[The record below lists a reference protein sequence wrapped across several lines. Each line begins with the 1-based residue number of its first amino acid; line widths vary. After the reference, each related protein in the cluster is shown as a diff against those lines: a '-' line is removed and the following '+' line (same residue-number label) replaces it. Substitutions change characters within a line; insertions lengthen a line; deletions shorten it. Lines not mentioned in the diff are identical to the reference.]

1 MKTVEDVFGIKTD
14 DKSLFL
20 SAITHP
26 SYTQEKNLE
35 YTKCYERLE
44 FLGDAVLKLAVSNI
58 LYKKFPD
65 YHEGDMS
72 KIRSI
77 AVSDSV
83 LSEISKK
90 MGLADIILASEHDE
104 KQGIKKLE
112 SVTACAFEAVL
123 GAYFLDNKIELLDKK
138 LQEIFLPYIDE
149 INANLDKYNAKALL
163 QEYTQSLTKETPK
176 YRLVA
181 ESGPAHNRIFT
192 VEVSYN
198 GDVIAQADGK
208 SKKEAEQR
216 CAYLACKKLGV
227 LECRK

>member
-14 DKSLFL
+14 DNSLFL

-26 SYTQEKNLE
+26 SYT
-35 YTKCYERLE
+35 
-44 FLGDAVLKLAVSNI
+44 
-58 LYKKFPD
+58 YKKFPD

-123 GAYFLDNKIELLDKK
+123 GAYFLDNKADLLDKK
-138 LQEIFLPYIDE
+138 LQEIFLPYIEE

-163 QEYTQSLTKETPK
+163 QEYTQSLTRETPK

-216 CAYLACKKLGV
+216 CAYLACQKLGV

>member
-1 MKTVEDVFGIKTD
+1 MYSFPGL
-14 DKSLFL
+14 SLYPF
-20 SAITHP
+20 
-26 SYTQEKNLE
+26 
-35 YTKCYERLE
+35 
-44 FLGDAVLKLAVSNI
+44 DAKLIIIPYAANI

-163 QEYTQSLTKETPK
+163 QEYTQSLTRETPK

>member
-14 DKSLFL
+14 DNSLFL

-26 SYTQEKNLE
+26 SYTQEKNLD

-138 LQEIFLPYIDE
+138 LQEIFLPYIEE

-163 QEYTQSLTKETPK
+163 QEYTQSLTRETPK

-216 CAYLACKKLGV
+216 CAYLACQKLGV

>member
-1 MKTVEDVFGIKTD
+1 MKSVDDIFGIKSD
-14 DKSLFL
+14 DKTLFL

-44 FLGDAVLKLAVSNI
+44 FLGDAVLKLAVSNM
-58 LYKKFPD
+58 LYKKFPE
-65 YHEGDMS
+65 YHEGEMS

-83 LSEISKK
+83 LSEISKNI
-90 MGLADIILASEHDE
+90 GLADIILASEHDE
-104 KQGIKKLE
+104 KQGIKRLE

-123 GAYFLDNKIELLDKK
+123 GAYFLDNKMELLDKK
-138 LQEIFLPYIDE
+138 LQELFMPYIED

-181 ESGPAHNRIFT
+181 ENGPAHNRVFT
-192 VEVSYN
+192 VEVVYN
-198 GDVIAQADGK
+198 GDVIAQGQGK

-227 LECRK
+227 LECQK